1 MSYVAPL
8 EDIRFLLR
16 TVAPVADICSLPT
29 FAHCDA
35 ELLFA
40 VVEEGA
46 KIARDVIAPLNAAA
60 DEPGARFEN
69 GNITTPPGFREAFT
83 QLAADGWTSLAVPQD
98 FGGQELPQ
106 LVNTIAAE
114 MFAGACVAFQMAL
127 LTGSPAAKVI
137 AAHGSDEQKTL
148 WLPQIASGGAAAT
161 IVITEPQAGSDVGL
175 IRTMA
180 TPQPDGAY
188 AISGSKIF
196 ISQGDHDLTEQIVHL
211 VLARTPGAAA
221 GSRGLSLFLVPKRL
235 PAAKGKPGARN
246 SLRAARIEHKMGLS
260 GSPTCEMV
268 FEGATGTIIG
278 HEGDGLRNLFA
289 MMNAMR
295 LDVAAQG
302 VGVASA
308 ALRKAMA
315 YVHERRQGAGRDG
328 GPVAIVDHP
337 DVRRNL
343 LHMLAFTDG
352 LRALLYMAA
361 WHEDIATASGDRAV
375 AKDAAAIVPE
385 SGPLFFDMLAAHL
398 NPPWQILRIIS
409 AVMDK
414 PNERYLS
421 DSELSSFAE
430 RLMDAIDVS
439 LKAITRMDLDGGGEA
454 AIAAARAV
462 ELITQQTFELEVS
475 IELSRDH
482 GWGKR
487 ILDQK
492 KTLANLVEAR
502 LKEAE
507 KLVAAAL
514 PIQSDGFSRGRRS
527 GPKLDAAPD
536 GRAVGRALTV
546 LKFVHDVRL
555 CANYGGFSAM
565 HAKVSDKLGQAIDAY
580 VEDVLDHVRTGDVP
594 DVSLAHDH
602 LNVAAD
608 LIGLVRD
615 DKATEL
621 VRRRAAN
628 ACSTAK
634 PAAGSGDS
642 VVLDA

>member
-1 MSYVAPL
+1 MIAPSPDRLAQKRAAIEAAAARRILVLDGAMGTMFQRLKLQEADFRGTLLKDHPADLKGNFDVLNLTAPERVMAIHRAYLSAGADIIETNTFNSTAISQAEYKLSHLSYDMNLAGARL
-8 EDIRFLLR
+8 ARQ
-16 TVAPVADICSLPT
+16 VADEFTAQTP
-29 FAHCDA
+29 D
-35 ELLFA
+35 
-40 VVEEGA
+40 
-46 KIARDVIAPLNAAA
+46 KP
-60 DEPGARFEN
+60 RF
-69 GNITTPPGFREAFT
+69 
-83 QLAADGWTSLAVPQD
+83 V
-98 FGGQELPQ
+98 
-106 LVNTIAAE
+106 
-114 MFAGACVAFQMAL
+114 AGALGPTSRTASI
-127 LTGSPAAKVI
+127 SP
-137 AAHGSDEQKTL
+137 
-148 WLPQIASGGAAAT
+148 
-161 IVITEPQAGSDVGL
+161 
-175 IRTMA
+175 
-180 TPQPDGAY
+180 
-188 AISGSKIF
+188 
-196 ISQGDHDLTEQIVHL
+196 
-211 VLARTPGAAA
+211 
-221 GSRGLSLFLVPKRL
+221 
-235 PAAKGKPGARN
+235 
-246 SLRAARIEHKMGLS
+246 
-260 GSPTCEMV
+260 
-268 FEGATGTIIG
+268 
-278 HEGDGLRNLFA
+278 
-289 MMNAMR
+289 
-295 LDVAAQG
+295 DVANPG
-302 VGVASA
+302 YRNVEFDE
-308 ALRKAMA
+308 LRLA
-315 YVHERRQGAGRDG
+315 Y
-328 GPVAIVDHP
+328 
-337 DVRRNL
+337 
-343 LHMLAFTDG
+343 
-352 LRALLYMAA
+352 
-361 WHEDIATASGDRAV
+361 
-375 AKDAAAIVPE
+375 KDAAAIVPE

>member
-1 MSYVAPL
+1 MVALSDRKL
-8 EDIRFLLR
+8 EIVRTLVQTAPDSIVGGLR
-16 TVAPVADICSLPT
+16 AALQETSGDTVLSSVRQLVE
-29 FAHCDA
+29 A
-35 ELLFA
+35 EAQDRALRNA
-40 VVEEGA
+40 VFSP
-46 KIARDVIAPLNAAA
+46 IAPLCVGDGRSADNAGFPAQALALIWRGLKTLAPDEMATAQRIAAA
-60 DEPGARFEN
+60 
-69 GNITTPPGFREAFT
+69 
-83 QLAADGWTSLAVPQD
+83 
-98 FGGQELPQ
+98 
-106 LVNTIAAE
+106 IAAAQVSE
-114 MFAGACVAFQMAL
+114 AGQRGPDPTAAYNAL
-127 LTGSPAAKVI
+127 VEI
-137 AAHGSDEQKTL
+137 AAAAI
-148 WLPQIASGGAAAT
+148 IAREPREFRAAA
-161 IVITEPQAGSDVGL
+161 ELCDAL
-175 IRTMA
+175 R
-180 TPQPDGAY
+180 PDGAR
-188 AISGSKIF
+188 AF
-196 ISQGDHDLTEQIVHL
+196 
-211 VLARTPGAAA
+211 A
-221 GSRGLSLFLVPKRL
+221 
-235 PAAKGKPGARN
+235 N
-246 SLRAARIEHKMGLS
+246 SLSIGPIVRRSLVKLPEW
-260 GSPTCEMV
+260 
-268 FEGATGTIIG
+268 ATGTG
-278 HEGDGLRNLFA
+278 EDVGA
-289 MMNAMR
+289 PAR
-295 LDVAAQG
+295 L
-302 VGVASA
+302 
-308 ALRKAMA
+308 A
-315 YVHERRQGAGRDG
+315 Y
-328 GPVAIVDHP
+328 
-337 DVRRNL
+337 
-343 LHMLAFTDG
+343 
-352 LRALLYMAA
+352 
-361 WHEDIATASGDRAV
+361 
-375 AKDAAAIVPE
+375 KDAAAIVPE

>member
-375 AKDAAAIVPE
+375 AKDAAAIVAFLL
-385 SGPLFFDMLAAHL
+385 PL
-398 NPPWQILRIIS
+398 
-409 AVMDK
+409 
-414 PNERYLS
+414 
-421 DSELSSFAE
+421 
-430 RLMDAIDVS
+430 
-439 LKAITRMDLDGGGEA
+439 LKAGGSETA
-454 AIAAARAV
+454 FDTASRAV
-462 ELITQQTFELEVS
+462 QLHGGHGYV
-475 IELSRDH
+475 RDH
-482 GWGKR
+482 GVEQLLRDSRVFAIYEGANAIQANDLVMRKVGGDKGATFRRIAGMIGKDIVAAQSQLDLTDVAQALATSLR
-487 ILDQK
+487 ILEQATDDLLSRIG
-492 KTLANLVEAR
+492 TDGAY
-502 LKEAE
+502 
-507 KLVAAAL
+507 AAAPIYL
-514 PIQSDGFSRGRRS
+514 QLAIETAVGWMWLKMAATEDEASRRRHRLLHARYMAQNVLIAAPSLLARIQSAGG
-527 GPKLDAAPD
+527 L
-536 GRAVGRALTV
+536 VGET
-546 LKFVHDVRL
+546 
-555 CANYGGFSAM
+555 S
-565 HAKVSDKLGQAIDAY
+565 
-580 VEDVLDHVRTGDVP
+580 
-594 DVSLAHDH
+594 
-602 LNVAAD
+602 AAD
-608 LIGLVRD
+608 FQPWD
-615 DKATEL
+615 
-621 VRRRAAN
+621 
-628 ACSTAK
+628 
-634 PAAGSGDS
+634 
-642 VVLDA
+642 